1 MNIEDL
7 NEFVNEQS
15 TKGEL
20 TRELLG
26 ILSDYNNG
34 KFDDKT
40 KNELCKSVEAGFHA
54 EDASADEQTSKFL
67 RQAVEVV
74 TAII

>member
-15 TKGEL
+15 IKGKL

-26 ILSDYNNG
+26 VLSDFQNG
-34 KFDDKT
+34 KIDASAKKD
-40 KNELCKSVEAGFHA
+40 LCESIEAGFHA
-54 EDASADEQTSKFL
+54 EDACVDEQTSKFL
-67 RQAVEVV
+67 RKAVEVV
-74 TAII
+74 CAIL